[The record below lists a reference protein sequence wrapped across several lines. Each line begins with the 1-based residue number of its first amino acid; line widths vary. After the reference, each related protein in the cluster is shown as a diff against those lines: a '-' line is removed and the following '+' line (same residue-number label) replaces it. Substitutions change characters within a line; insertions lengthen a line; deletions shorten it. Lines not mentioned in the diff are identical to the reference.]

1 MRFISAVRRNRKL
14 QLAFALSALA
24 LAAAAVI
31 LVHDYVERRRYHHN
45 FLHHIETTDRLLAE
59 DLPEQAESRLKRAA
73 EFARGEQAWMRVL
86 KRAYRIE
93 ESRGTAG
100 TMLALARLAT
110 EAEPRVQAL
119 EAVAVQAAVRAG
131 AYQEAAE
138 RAQTHLHAEEHASV
152 RAEAV
157 IAAGAYPSEPSPDE
171 LEAMHPLVRLVV
183 DATPERHLRAYDL
196 TTDPRF
202 AVNAALLYLSAD
214 RAEQAQAVLEGIAV
228 PDEAGIVGALVAY
241 ELGEYQ
247 EARSRLRRLPGEAAV
262 ETPAL
267 LLHAELELRTGRLE
281 EARRVYRELQTA
293 DPDHSA
299 AAWYNYAALIDDRSA
314 RREVLADALQR
325 FPQDLRLV
333 NAYVE
338 AGGDEEAVLGG
349 LEPAYRALFRFQAAE
364 SESSSGARAVSRLWD
379 LHNEYPRNEE
389 IAAALARRL
398 AAVRDRSGL
407 ERVIGRFADARVD
420 GDSASYW
427 AAQYAGV
434 LAHGRGDRTAA
445 AEAFE
450 SGFAPRR
457 LWQSAHNRAI
467 IAVLDRDAA
476 GVAEA
481 LAPALSALEGIPGH
495 GPERG
500 RLLHLR
506 AMGAYLAGDAARAR
520 EFALEGVAE
529 DRDNFELRRFLR
541 NLETAM
547 Q

>member
-14 QLAFALSALA
+14 QLAFALLALA
-24 LAAAAVI
+24 LAAATVI
-31 LVHDYVERRRYHHN
+31 LIHDYVERRRYHQN
-45 FLHHIETTDRLLAE
+45 FLHHIETADRLLTD
-59 DLPEQAESRLKRAA
+59 DLLEQAENRLKRAA
-73 EFARGEQAWMRVL
+73 EYARGEQAWMRVL

-93 ESRGTAG
+93 ESRDSAG
-100 TMLALARLAT
+100 AMLTLARLAT
-110 EAEPRVQAL
+110 EAEPGVQAL
-119 EAVAVQAAVRAG
+119 QAVAVQAAVRAG
-131 AYQEAAE
+131 AYEEAAD

-152 RAEAV
+152 KAEAI
-157 IAAGAYPSEPSPDE
+157 IAATAFPREPSAEE

-183 DATPERHLRAYDL
+183 DATPERHLSAYDL
-196 TTDPRF
+196 TGDPRF
-202 AVNAALLYLSAD
+202 AVNAALLYLSGD
-214 RAEQAQAVLEGIAV
+214 RPEQAQAVLDGVSI
-228 PDEAGIVGALVAY
+228 PDEAAIVGALIAY
-241 ELGEYQ
+241 ELGQYE
-247 EARSRLRRLPGEAAV
+247 EARNRLRRLPGEVAV

-267 LLHAELELRTGRLE
+267 LLHAELELRTGRVE
-281 EARRVYRELQTA
+281 EAQRVYRELQTT

-299 AAWYNYAALIDDRSA
+299 AAWYNYAALTDDRAA

-325 FPQDLRLV
+325 FPQDLRLI

-349 LEPAYRALFRFQAAE
+349 LEPGYRALFRLLAAE
-364 SESSSGARAVSRLWD
+364 SASSSGARAVSRLWD
-379 LHNEYPRNEE
+379 LHNDHPENEE

-398 AAVRDRSGL
+398 VAVRDRSGL
-407 ERVIGRFADARVD
+407 ERVIARFADTGDD
-420 GDSASYW
+420 GRWASNW

-434 LAHGRGDRTAA
+434 LAHGRGDRVSA

-476 GVAEA
+476 AVAEA
-481 LAPALSALEGIPGH
+481 LEPALSALEGIPGY
-495 GPERG
+495 GGERA

-506 AMGAYLAGDAARAR
+506 AIGAYLAGDAAGAR
-520 EFALEGVAE
+520 EIALKAVAE